1 MHQVLDKIPCLL
13 RQKQILNLKL
23 EMERRADKAKKKE
36 KKFLESSDIVLKVVC
51 KYRAELFFKISR
63 KTKLSRLF
71 NAWTDRMETGS
82 AVNGGKKDK
91 QEHDSDTQEDRAP
104 MMFLFTHLG
113 RSIEP
118 DQTPEDVGMEAG
130 DEILAVEMMDLTK
143 DEIVRIKL
151 LTRCGIGTLSQ
162 AFILG

>member
-1 MHQVLDKIPCLL
+1 
-13 RQKQILNLKL
+13 
-23 EMERRADKAKKKE
+23 MERRADKARKKE
-36 KKFLESSDIVLKVVC
+36 KKYLESSDIVLKVVC

-71 NAWTDRMETGS
+71 NAWTERMEMGS
-82 AVNGGKKDK
+82 GVSGNGGGKKDK
-91 QEHDSDTQEDRAP
+91 QESQDSDTQEEKAP
-104 MMFLFTHLG
+104 MMFLFTHIG

-143 DEIVRIKL
+143 DEVVRIKSVFL
-151 LTRCGIGTLSQ
+151 WYWKTNADPTLGRSS
-162 AFILG
+162 